1 MKQATT
7 YWDEH
12 FMVYGSKKPVYDLWL
27 KKYDSI
33 LQTSI
38 DIPIVDLGCGL
49 GNDTLYL
56 HERGYKV
63 ISCDFS
69 IRALERLGAF
79 IRNPITKLF
88 DMAEGLPFAEE
99 SARIIVADLSLH
111 YFSWL
116 KTQDVLAEIK
126 RVLTPDGYLLA
137 RVNSV
142 KDVNHGAGQGEAV
155 EENFYRQDGR
165 YKRFFTKE
173 QLNGLFKEWNLLSC
187 AEQEMNRYKNT
198 KILWELAV
206 QKI

>member
-1 MKQATT
+1 MKPAKV
-7 YWDEH
+7 YWDEQNAA
-12 FMVYGSKKPVYDLWL
+12 YGRKKPVYDLWL
-27 KKYDSI
+27 EKYRDI
-33 LQTSI
+33 LHTSLHT
-38 DIPIVDLGCGL
+38 PIIDLGCGS

-56 HERGYKV
+56 YERGYKV

-69 IRALERLGAF
+69 DKALLRLGAF
-79 IRNPITKLF
+79 IEKPVTRLF

-187 AEQEMNRYKNT
+187 AEQEMNRYKKT
-198 KILWELAV
+198 KVLWELAV